1 MKIKNITQEDVN
13 VVILATASIMKLAK
27 KYGRKDNWLQ
37 FIVDMHNVLVER
49 SKVLEKVVKK
59 V

>member
-1 MKIKNITQEDVN
+1 MNIKNITEEDVN
-13 VVILATASIMKLAK
+13 VVILATESIIKLAK

-49 SKVLEKVVKK
+49 SKALKKAVKK
-59 V
+59 